1 MFIYSDDLYVSML
14 QRFGHLFGRQGYLYF
29 KWFLQYRSIKHN
41 SLSEVKYLNKLS
53 GDTSNFQLRDY
64 QREAVDTC
72 VKYVTSGNVK
82 RIGVSLAT
90 GGGKTV
96 IFSHLINQ
104 LNQMKLKQKPKSQ
117 ILRRF
122 KTLILVHRRELAFQA
137 LRTLQ
142 HFNSTTNVQLE
153 MSHYHATVEKADTII
168 ASVLSLAQRLDKYDP
183 NDIDLI
189 IVDEAHHIVADTYMK
204 ILKHFHAA
212 NEKTR
217 IPVIGFSAT
226 FERADKKAL
235 SQALDEIVY
244 HKGVIEM
251 IDEKWLCE
259 GRFTNVKISV
269 NLDNVQKNKSD
280 FVLKSLSSVVN
291 TPETN
296 NIIIKTYLHMKSQHN
311 IKSTL
316 VFGVDKNHVRTLNK
330 VFLQKGIKSD
340 YITSDTKSL
349 DRDKIMETFKNGESE
364 VLINCGILTEG
375 TDIPNIDCILLC
387 RPTCSRPL
395 LIQMIGRG
403 LRLHKGKTHCHI
415 VDFVN
420 ASHVG
425 VISIPTLFGITEAEI
440 PINDMT
446 ISQIKNLKES
456 IEARKIEERRRQE
469 IEQATKEFEEIKK
482 EKIKQTTLLKEYQK
496 YIKTAN
502 VTLLSYDSFRDY
514 YLGKHANLF
523 DKILKKNHKSEFNFE
538 QESQFFQKCKY
549 QWTQVNSNSWALPLQ
564 QRYLRIDRTKDPQN
578 YILKIYI
585 NIPSGF
591 NNDSTKWVS
600 RSKPF
605 ISNLPTILKEVEEI
619 VASVQRQHSRF
630 NTRSQ
635 RRIPYID
642 FSKNSGWRKQP
653 ATQKQLTYL
662 KKKLN
667 EVYIKHKAEFPQLDQ
682 SVIDS
687 FLGNLLRGAAADL
700 TFATTI
706 APVYPVK
713 SLLKLLNF
721 GATMKAEQAT

>member
-1 MFIYSDDLYVSML
+1 MFR
-14 QRFGHLFGRQGYLYF
+14 RFGSLFKRQSNLDL
-29 KWFLQYRSIKHN
+29 KWFLQSRKFQNHSFLKSNN
-41 SLSEVKYLNKLS
+41 SNENSK
-53 GDTSNFQLRDY
+53 FQLRDY

-72 VKYVTSGNVK
+72 VRYVTSENIK

-96 IFSHLINQ
+96 IFSHLIDR
-104 LNQMKLKQKPKSQ
+104 LNQIKLKQEPNDQ
-117 ILRRF
+117 NFRRF

-137 LRTLQ
+137 LKTIRR
-142 HFNSTTNVQLE
+142 FNPTSNVQLE
-153 MSHYHATVEKADTII
+153 MSQYHAVVEEADTII

-183 NDIDLI
+183 NDIQLI

-204 ILKHFHAA
+204 ILRHFHAD
-212 NEKTR
+212 NDKTR

-226 FERADKKAL
+226 FERADKRAL

-244 HKGVIEM
+244 HKGVMEM

-269 NLDNVQKNKSD
+269 NLDNIKRTNSD
-280 FVLKSLSSVVN
+280 FVLKNLSSAIN

-316 VFGVDKNHVRTLNK
+316 VFGVDKNHVKTLNR
-330 VFLQKGIKSD
+330 VFSQSGIKSD
-340 YITSDTKSL
+340 YITSDTKL
-349 DRDKIMETFKNGESE
+349 VDRDKIMQTFRNGESE

-415 VDFVN
+415 IDFVN
-420 ASHVG
+420 ASNVG
-425 VISIPTLFGITEAEI
+425 VVSVPTLFGITDVDVQ
-440 PINDMT
+440 INDMT
-446 ISQIKNLKES
+446 INQIETLKKSIDKRKN
-456 IEARKIEERRRQE
+456 EERRQRE
-469 IEQATKEFEEIKK
+469 IAQAAKQLEEQNKENL
-482 EKIKQTTLLKEYQK
+482 KQDTLLKEYQK
-496 YIKTAN
+496 YVKTAN

-514 YLGKHANLF
+514 YLGKYTNMF
-523 DKILKKNHKSEFNFE
+523 DKILRKNHNHGFGFE
-538 QESQFFQKCKY
+538 QESQLFQMCKY
-549 QWTQVNSNSWALPLQ
+549 QWTQINSDSWALPLQ
-564 QRYLRIDRTKDPQN
+564 RRYLRIDRTKNSQK
-578 YILKIYI
+578 YILKIYNNVPFSI
-585 NIPSGF
+585 NDHTSI
-591 NNDSTKWVS
+591 WVS
-600 RSKPF
+600 KGKPLV
-605 ISNLPTILKEVEEI
+605 SNLPTILKEVEEI
-619 VASVQRQHSRF
+619 VTSIQRKNSRF
-630 NTRSQ
+630 DTRFK
-635 RRIPYID
+635 RRLPFID
-642 FSKNSGWRKQP
+642 FSKNSIWRRQP

-662 KKKLN
+662 GKKIN
-667 EVYIKHKAEFPQLDQ
+667 EIYLKHKSEFPELNK

-687 FLGNLLRGAAADL
+687 FLVKLLRGPAADL

-706 APVYPVK
+706 APVYPIK

-721 GATMKAEQAT
+721 GATIKNGKST